1 MAPVRSTGPSSIG
14 TLKRFISDKNRSMVM
29 SIIMQRSIEP
39 CVGYTHWRRNSWE
52 YVQLIRRSISCF
64 SNGFLILIFIG
75 VVFYFKVP
83 QKVSQSLDESIK
95 KIKEEIDN
103 AEKLKDEAK
112 NILGEYESKVGKS
125 KEEIKN
131 LIHKAE
137 KQAEANIIKT
147 NEEFH
152 NIVENRKKAAEEKIK
167 QMKTQAIKDVKNSSV
182 DIAIRSIEKIIKNS
196 IDKKKLDK
204 IYISSIDEAKKILKN
219 KSI

>member
-1 MAPVRSTGPSSIG
+1 MNIDATFWVAVS
-14 TLKRFISDKNRSMVM
+14 
-29 SIIMQRSIEP
+29 
-39 CVGYTHWRRNSWE
+39 
-52 YVQLIRRSISCF
+52 
-64 SNGFLILIFIG
+64 FLIFVGLL
-75 VVFYFKVP
+75 FYLKVP
-83 QKVSQSLDESIK
+83 QKIGRSLDESIK

-112 NILGEYESKVGKS
+112 NILSEYESKVSKS
-125 KEEIKN
+125 KQEIKN
-131 LIHKAE
+131 LIQKAE
-137 KQAEANIIKT
+137 KQAESNIIKT

-182 DIAIRSIEKIIKNS
+182 DIAIRSVEKIIKNS

-204 IYISSIDEAKKILKN
+204 VYISSIDEAKKILKN